1 MKFDGIDRTVPEK
14 PDVVGK
20 ELTLGPFN
28 KNVVGKKIRVLS
40 VHKSDSESGW
50 MIKVDDFIG
59 DLDMLDYNWFEES
72 PNFAWKDDPNWL
84 NKSLNI
90 NK

>member
-28 KNVVGKKIRVLS
+28 KAVVGKKFKVLAINS
-40 VHKSDSESGW
+40 SNSESGW
-50 MIKVDDFIG
+50 MVQISGTTNIDS
-59 DLDMLDYNWFEES
+59 LDYNWFAES
-72 PNFAWKDDPNWL
+72 PNFAWKDDPNWRS
-84 NKSLNI
+84 KDLNI